1 MWFDGKAQVDH
12 APGPGFHP
20 HSLPSPSIKQ
30 VLNGEHA
37 QATPNPVLRR
47 SPGGPRDTYDKTQRP
62 MGTQPSKFA
71 GREGDRERVEFRW
84 HSAPGSCVS
93 HGLDFL
99 LVFSAK
105 VLHPPAENRV

>member
-1 MWFDGKAQVDH
+1 MRFHSGGGRQLGTVAR
-12 APGPGFHP
+12 GPGFHP

-71 GREGDRERVEFRW
+71 GREGDRESW
-84 HSAPGSCVS
+84 
-93 HGLDFL
+93 
-99 LVFSAK
+99 K
-105 VLHPPAENRV
+105 VRSSPVPAARNCNPRTGHLFASSLYFFYP